1 MRLVTSVVFAM
12 TFGCAIVASAQEQ
25 ASNGISVGRPKVYDN
40 RSLTIMLE
48 ALGQTLQGV
57 QFVNQTTV
65 AAAIPNLQG
74 TQTTEDLA
82 SVSVQRLPIPT
93 PRTGTTGTS
102 FTPTPPTLA
111 DAPTLSG
118 FTPNFGANASDLLND
133 QINLTYQIFNLRMI
147 LERSL
152 SDRLIEDEPRM
163 QAVLGFNVTI
173 DPPRTAADAVAVVE
187 VTLSSTT
194 TFGKPLSLVA
204 MMPQEKTYNA
214 ATLST
219 KARQFGGSAIA
230 NVVEVGVNARRRTQ
244 TFYLYRDNDTIAYER
259 MDPQH
264 PNQLVFGWM
273 FRPVLGRRSVSPGFR
288 QMLAVAALPLKDLCE
303 GNDCPAESLK
313 AGVRTYWKKYD
324 PSTLTSFEN
333 RDANRATRFKYAA
346 TFGLTRPELFET
358 RYVNTNSYENII
370 VKPTS
375 KFDKELEPK
384 VTSVTWTPVG
394 TKNVLISAVG
404 KNFFT
409 GTQLIFGDK
418 TYGAA
423 AGLILKSNNAFE
435 LMVPLD
441 ALSAGPGVISGRY
454 GKAKDFLIDDAEEGI
469 SMSADI
475 GAARAGVR
483 DVTIRLLT
491 KSRQPIHLADLPR
504 DANDPRLFA
513 TPLVTIG
520 GSTMPLPYDIA
531 EKDGTVIIKGSITDG
546 PSVTNS
552 RLIRLSWPFRPAH
565 WTAVIEQ
572 VDNAMNFAISK
583 NGAKN
588 FLLQS
593 REDRGFTE
601 DIRKQGLPKGTCW
614 TLIYEGKP
622 LPLDTDICHGDKRT
636 VKVNSNAVLI
646 NFEAKEAVPEK
657 VLLVDPGGI
666 PFSIDFPKSPEP
678 LAAAKPLE
686 VNQFDSVFIELPV
699 KKFADVT
706 AVEAN
711 QQALRFSEKPD
722 DEKTIRVQVTRD
734 LTAQP
739 GNVDI
744 TVTED
749 KKAKTTRLVIKPC
762 KNCKE
767 GKQ

>member
-1 MRLVTSVVFAM
+1 
-12 TFGCAIVASAQEQ
+12 
-25 ASNGISVGRPKVYDN
+25 
-40 RSLTIMLE
+40 
-48 ALGQTLQGV
+48 
-57 QFVNQTTV
+57 V

-74 TQTTEDLA
+74 TRTTEDLA
-82 SVSVQRLPIPT
+82 SASVERLPIPT

-111 DAPTLSG
+111 DATALSG
-118 FTPNFGANASDLLND
+118 FTPNFGANAGDLLND

-152 SDRLIEDEPRM
+152 SDRLIEDDPRM

-173 DPPRTAADAVAVVE
+173 DPPRTAVDAVAVVE

-194 TFGKPLSLVA
+194 TSGKPLSLVA

-259 MDPQH
+259 MDRDH

-273 FRPVLGRRSVSPGFR
+273 FRPVLGRRSVAPGFR
-288 QMLAVAALPLKDLCE
+288 QMLAVAALPLKDLCLS
-303 GNDCPAESLK
+303 NDCKAESLK
-313 AGVRTYWKKYD
+313 ADVRTYWKKYD
-324 PSTLTSFEN
+324 PNTLTSFES
-333 RDANRATRFKYAA
+333 RDANRATRFKYAT
-346 TFGLTRPELFET
+346 TFGLSRPELFES
-358 RYVNTNSYENII
+358 RYLNTNSYTDIV

-375 KFDKELEPK
+375 KFDDELEPK
-384 VTSVTWTPVG
+384 ATSIAWTAVG
-394 TKNVLISAVG
+394 AKNALISATG
-404 KNFFT
+404 KNFFS
-409 GTQLIFGDK
+409 GTQLTFGDK
-418 TYGAA
+418 TYGVAE
-423 AGLILKSNNAFE
+423 GLILKSNNALE

-441 ALSAGPGVISGRY
+441 ALSSGPGVISGRY
-454 GKAKDFLIDDAEEGI
+454 GKAIDFLVDDNKEGI
-469 SMSADI
+469 SMSATV
-475 GAARAGVR
+475 GAPRAGVR
-483 DVTIRLLT
+483 DVMIRLLT
-491 KSRQPIHLADLPR
+491 KSRQPLHLADLPR
-504 DANDPRLFA
+504 DPRDPHLFA

-520 GSTMPLPYDIA
+520 GSTMPIPYEITETKGA
-531 EKDGTVIIKGSITDG
+531 VIIKGSIADA

-552 RLIRLSWPFRPAH
+552 RLIRVSWPFRPAH

-572 VDNAMNFAISK
+572 VDNAMDFVISK

-593 REDRGFTE
+593 REDRGFVKDDHE
-601 DIRKQGLPKGTCW
+601 NELPAGTCW
-614 TLIYEGKP
+614 TLRYEGKT
-622 LPLDTDICHGDKRT
+622 LPVTSDLCHGDKRI
-636 VKVNSNAVLI
+636 VKLNSNAVLI
-646 NFEAKEAVPEK
+646 NFGAKEAVPEK
-657 VLLVDPGGI
+657 MLLVDPAGI
-666 PFSIDFPKSPEP
+666 PFPLELPKAPDAP
-678 LAAAKPLE
+678 APAKPLE

-711 QQALRFSEKPD
+711 QQPLRFSQKPE

-749 KKAKTTRLVIKPC
+749 KKIKTTRLVIKPC
-762 KNCKE
+762 RNCKE
-767 GKQ
+767 GTK